1 MTPLAMTGG
10 GEAERSAGAGKGRGE
25 EEEVVVSWNCVGR
38 QRGEGPSKKSMN
50 LSMIKLQEA
59 LRREKTAART
69 R

>member
-10 GEAERSAGAGKGRGE
+10 GEAERSAGAGKGRGD
-25 EEEVVVSWNCVGR
+25 EEEVVVVEGGGWDCVGR

-59 LRREKTAART
+59 LRRE
-69 R
+69 